1 MIYYSALW
9 HASYQLAFLCYFQI
23 LLNIHMKSQAQ
34 LHAESKCA
42 TKEVITIFQNEE
54 VNKGWQ
60 RNKSIQKY
68 LQITKMKI
76 LPAMA
81 IGVKKIHA
89 KYFLDQMCSVLVI
102 QLLRLKNVI
111 FLFRRQILL
120 LLSSPIVW
128 VYQTCSPTVKWVT
141 MWHSSWA
148 RKQKAKF
155 CTN

>member
-1 MIYYSALW
+1 
-9 HASYQLAFLCYFQI
+9 
-23 LLNIHMKSQAQ
+23 MKSQAQ

-68 LQITKMKI
+68 LQITKMKV

-89 KYFLDQMCSVLVI
+89 KYFLDQTCSVLVI
-102 QLLRLKNVI
+102 QLLRLK
-111 FLFRRQILL
+111 
-120 LLSSPIVW
+120 
-128 VYQTCSPTVKWVT
+128 
-141 MWHSSWA
+141 M
-148 RKQKAKF
+148 
-155 CTN
+155 

>member
-1 MIYYSALW
+1 
-9 HASYQLAFLCYFQI
+9 
-23 LLNIHMKSQAQ
+23 MKSQAQ

-42 TKEVITIFQNEE
+42 TKEVITIFQNKE

-81 IGVKKIHA
+81 IGVKRIHA

-102 QLLRLKNVI
+102 QHLRLKNVI
-111 FLFRRQILL
+111 FLFRRQIFVAIVLDNC
-120 LLSSPIVW
+120 LSVPNLFTHCQICHHVTFKLST
-128 VYQTCSPTVKWVT
+128 QTESKIL
-141 MWHSSWA
+141 HQLEILGSY
-148 RKQKAKF
+148 F
-155 CTN
+155 G